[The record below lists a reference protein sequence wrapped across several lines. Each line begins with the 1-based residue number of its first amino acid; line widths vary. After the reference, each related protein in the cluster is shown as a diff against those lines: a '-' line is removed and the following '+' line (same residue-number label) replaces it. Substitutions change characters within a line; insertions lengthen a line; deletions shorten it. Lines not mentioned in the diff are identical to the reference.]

1 MPNESKKLLEQINEV
16 SRQILSHVL
25 AVQNTVRN
33 NTTMVNELE
42 GEEPDSDEFMSEY
55 ALTEL
60 MSKRESLI
68 HSLFKQKNEEVAHEQ
83 DLLNEMLLLD
93 SDLLNKSQACKETLA
108 GQVIRL
114 KKSKKVSK
122 SYQKY

>member
-42 GEEPDSDEFMSEY
+42 GKEPDSDEFMSEY

>member
-1 MPNESKKLLEQINEV
+1 MPSETKKLLEQINEV

>member
-1 MPNESKKLLEQINEV
+1 VPSETKKLLEQINEV

-25 AVQNTVRN
+25 AVQSTVKKN
-33 NTTMVNELE
+33 SAMVNKPN
-42 GEEPDSDEFMSEY
+42 GEEPDNDELMSEY

-60 MSKRESLI
+60 MSKRESLV
-68 HSLFKQKNEEVAHEQ
+68 HFLFKQKNEEMALEQ
-83 DLLNEMLLLD
+83 DLLNEMISLD
-93 SDLLNKSQACKETLA
+93 SDLLNKSQACKEILA

>member
-1 MPNESKKLLEQINEV
+1 VPNESKKLLEQINEV

>member
-1 MPNESKKLLEQINEV
+1 VPNASKKLLEQIIEV

-25 AVQNTVRN
+25 AVQNTVKN

>member
-1 MPNESKKLLEQINEV
+1 MPSETKKLLEQINEV

-25 AVQNTVRN
+25 AVQSTVKKN
-33 NTTMVNELE
+33 SAMVNKPN
-42 GEEPDSDEFMSEY
+42 GEEPDNDELMSEY

-60 MSKRESLI
+60 MSKRESLL
-68 HSLFKQKNEEVAHEQ
+68 HFLFKQKNEEMALEQ
-83 DLLNEMLLLD
+83 DLLNEMISLD
-93 SDLLNKSQACKETLA
+93 SDLLSKSQACKEILA

-114 KKSKKVSK
+114 KKSNKVSK